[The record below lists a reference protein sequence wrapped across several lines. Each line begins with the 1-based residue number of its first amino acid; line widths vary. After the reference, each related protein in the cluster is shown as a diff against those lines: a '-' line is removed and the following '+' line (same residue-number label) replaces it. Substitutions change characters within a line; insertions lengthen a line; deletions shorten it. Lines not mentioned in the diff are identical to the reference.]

1 MMPRPKPGTISA
13 LERMRNRT
21 QYAAK
26 PRPTGFAPLFDAA
39 LADAARLAD
48 GTGFKILMMIWN
60 KALGRRVEQTKPF
73 IEVTEPTSVMELA
86 ELARCDERTA
96 QRELNGLVERKV
108 ISRTRIKKGLFEFS
122 PLFRTWEGLPDYAP
136 GPVSEP
142 EAAEDEPE
150 SEEASESPRES
161 TVTKITRK
169 PVRIAAGKASKPVK
183 VECGVS
189 ALEFSADVDAECS
202 AVVQDGVLRVNLQC
216 AEQPKSATGQLNG
229 INKLVSPP
237 RHPCRDDSRK
247 PIHDDEKDK
256 RRRNSENAPAR
267 AKHPRAAELSSLFDA
282 PIYQSCTKTL
292 SGDSVALNKACLA
305 VEDLPHDYLVEF
317 LQGRVER
324 KILPMHVASI
334 CSEALHNWRKSGE
347 LAKRKP
353 EAKKIDPAK
362 VLEHD
367 PLEELRKRK
376 KAG

>member
-1 MMPRPKPGTISA
+1 
-13 LERMRNRT
+13 MREKTRYNAGARIIGHAP
-21 QYAAK
+21 YPLAAM
-26 PRPTGFAPLFDAA
+26 
-39 LADAARLAD
+39 AD
-48 GTGFKILMMIWN
+48 GMRLTGLAGGRILSLLIV
-60 KALGRRVEQTKPF
+60 KATGRQVAKEAAF
-73 IEVTEPTSVMELA
+73 LEVTEPLSPAQLA
-86 ELARCDERTA
+86 ELCCLDERTI
-96 QRELNGLVERKV
+96 QRELKDLETRKIIAITKV
-108 ISRTRIKKGLFEFS
+108 KKGMYEFQ
-122 PLFRTWEGLPDYAP
+122 PLFRTWRELPDYMP
-136 GPVSEP
+136 GPLAEP
-142 EAAEDEPE
+142 EAAEDE
-150 SEEASESPRES
+150 SEEATDTPKES
-161 TVTKITRK
+161 TITKITRK

-202 AVVQDGVLRVNLQC
+202 AVVQDGVLRVSLQC
-216 AEQPKSATGQLNG
+216 AEQAKSATGQLNG
-229 INKLVSPP
+229 INRLASPP
-237 RHPCRDDSRK
+237 RQPCRDDSRK
-247 PIHDDEKDK
+247 PIHDGAKDK

-282 PIYQSCTKTL
+282 PIYQSCKKTL

-317 LQGRVER
+317 LQGRVGR